1 MHNIKHSTKYIF
13 DSILTHTWY
22 SDIPNMYTSVNI
34 SAAAATATT
43 MAKDA
48 AQGTKARP
56 HVWLIARTFPDVG
69 QIDQIDHDLDQTD
82 HDLDQTD
89 HDLDQTD
96 HDPEPNL
103 PVRDAVR
110 DLYGTD
116 PIQKTMHSHT
126 KLGSHYYKHGIWS
139 LIGCVCAKLQC
150 NELHDS
156 RSA

>member
-56 HVWLIARTFPDVG
+56 HV
-69 QIDQIDHDLDQTD
+69 
-82 HDLDQTD
+82 
-89 HDLDQTD
+89 
-96 HDPEPNL
+96 
-103 PVRDAVR
+103 
-110 DLYGTD
+110 
-116 PIQKTMHSHT
+116 
-126 KLGSHYYKHGIWS
+126 
-139 LIGCVCAKLQC
+139 
-150 NELHDS
+150 
-156 RSA
+156 